1 MKKKKKIELGQIV
14 LNAFFV
20 IIAVCYLAPFAILVM
35 VSLTDE
41 TALYQNGYRLIP
53 EKLSTLGYELVF
65 AKPDQIIQGY
75 ITTITFSV
83 IATLLSLLV
92 MALLAYPLSRPNFLW
107 KKQLNFLVY
116 FTMLFNG
123 GMVPTYLLITNVL
136 HINNTILVYIL
147 PSLVSAYNVMIIR
160 TNYRSIPDELIEAA
174 KIDGAK
180 ELFICFK
187 IIIPLAKPGLASVA
201 FLYFVN
207 KWNDWMTSMLYIK
220 KQELYSLQY
229 LLQRILREVE
239 YLKNSVGVSSFDLM
253 DQPPVEA
260 LRFAMALVAAGPV
273 LVIFPLFQKYFTKG
287 LTVGGIK
294 G

>member
-1 MKKKKKIELGQIV
+1 MKKRKKIKLGQIV
-14 LNAFFV
+14 LNAVFV
-20 IIAVCYLAPFAILVM
+20 AIAVCYLVPFAILVM
-35 VSLTDE
+35 VSFTEE
-41 TALYQNGYRLIP
+41 TALYQSGYKLIP

-65 AKPDQIIQGY
+65 ANPGQIIQGY

-83 IATLLSLLV
+83 IATLLSLV
-92 MALLAYPLSRPNFLW
+92 IMALLAYPMSRPNFLW

-136 HINNTILVYIL
+136 HIDNTILVYIL

-174 KIDGAK
+174 RIDGAK

-220 KQELYSLQY
+220 KPELYSLQY

-253 DQPPVEA
+253 EQPPVEA

-287 LTVGGIK
+287 LTIGGVK